1 MSGDDPTEGNPQN
14 PFESLPF
21 MGELMRIIGES
32 GQPGADRG
40 RQVARSIAVG
50 GATEPNVDPAERIA
64 VEQLLRVAEL
74 QAAEATGLPATRGG
88 KALRVEVANRCLWS
102 DRTVDDYA
110 PLFAALGSSISAG
123 LAPATESEDPMGAM
137 LAGITQMMGPMMMA
151 LTTGS
156 MVGQLAQRA
165 LGGYELPIPRP
176 AAGPVLIC
184 LPNINE
190 LAAAW
195 SLDSDDLRLWVC
207 LNEAVHHAV
216 FGVDHVRERLED
228 LLRRHAAGFEVAAHQ
243 IGDRLGGFDFTGGLD
258 SLTELQAE
266 LNDPDAILGAVR
278 SEAQERLQ
286 PELTALIAAITGYV
300 DQVMDGIGGSLI
312 GSYGR
317 LTEALRR
324 RRIEADSSDRLVERM
339 LGLELDRAQY
349 DRGAAFA
356 AGVVERADREG
367 LARLFSDPSHLPT
380 PAEVDA
386 PGLWLARI
394 DLPR

>member
-1 MSGDDPTEGNPQN
+1 MSDDDPTEGNPN

-21 MGELMRIIGES
+21 MGELMRIIGDA

-40 RQVARSIAVG
+40 RQVARSIAAG
-50 GATEPNVDPAERIA
+50 GATESNVDPADRIA

-74 QAAEATGLPATRGG
+74 QAAAATGLPATRGG
-88 KALRVEVANRCLWS
+88 KALRVEVANRSHWS
-102 DRTVDDYA
+102 DRTVEDYGY
-110 PLFAALGSSISAG
+110 LFTTLGSSISAG
-123 LAPATESEDPMGAM
+123 LAPATDSEDPMGAM
-137 LAGITQMMGPMMMA
+137 LAGITQMVGPMMMA

-176 AAGPVLIC
+176 AEEPVLIC
-184 LPNINE
+184 LPNIDE
-190 LAAAW
+190 LSAAW

-207 LNEAVHHAV
+207 LHETVHQAV

-228 LLRRHAAGFEVAAHQ
+228 LLTRHAAGFEMAAHQ

-258 SLTELQAE
+258 ALTELQAE
-266 LNDPDAILGAVR
+266 FNDPESVLGAVR
-278 SEAQERLQ
+278 SEAQERLR
-286 PELTALIAAITGYV
+286 PELTALVAAITGYV
-300 DQVMDGIGGSLI
+300 DHIMDGIGASLI
-312 GSYGR
+312 GSYDR

-324 RRIEADSSDRLVERM
+324 RRIEADSSDRLVEGM
-339 LGLELDRAQY
+339 LGLELDRHQY

-356 AGVVERADREG
+356 AGVVDRAGREG
-367 LARLFSDPSHLPT
+367 LSRLFSDPSHLPT

>member
-1 MSGDDPTEGNPQN
+1 M
-14 PFESLPF
+14 
-21 MGELMRIIGES
+21 
-32 GQPGADRG
+32 
-40 RQVARSIAVG
+40 
-50 GATEPNVDPAERIA
+50 
-64 VEQLLRVAEL
+64 
-74 QAAEATGLPATRGG
+74 
-88 KALRVEVANRCLWS
+88 
-102 DRTVDDYA
+102 
-110 PLFAALGSSISAG
+110 
-123 LAPATESEDPMGAM
+123 
-137 LAGITQMMGPMMMA
+137 
-151 LTTGS
+151 
-156 MVGQLAQRA
+156 
-165 LGGYELPIPRP
+165 
-176 AAGPVLIC
+176 
-184 LPNINE
+184 
-190 LAAAW
+190 
-195 SLDSDDLRLWVC
+195 
-207 LNEAVHHAV
+207 
-216 FGVDHVRERLED
+216 
-228 LLRRHAAGFEVAAHQ
+228 
-243 IGDRLGGFDFTGGLD
+243 D

-300 DQVMDGIGGSLI
+300 DQVMDGIGAGLI

-317 LTEALRR
+317 LAEALRR

-367 LARLFSDPSHLPT
+367 LGRLFSDPSHLPT